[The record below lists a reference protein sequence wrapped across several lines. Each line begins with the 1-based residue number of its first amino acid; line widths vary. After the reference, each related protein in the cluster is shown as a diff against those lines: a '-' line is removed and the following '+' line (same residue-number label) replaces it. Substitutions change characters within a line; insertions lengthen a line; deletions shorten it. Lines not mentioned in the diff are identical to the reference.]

1 MWPVAQN
8 GSWTMNPFLGAM
20 TAMFLITGIATT
32 IITLLIRLFW
42 RRGKD
47 LEEL

>member
-1 MWPVAQN
+1 
-8 GSWTMNPFLGAM
+8 MNPFLGAM
-20 TAMFLITGIATT
+20 TAMFFITGVATT
-32 IITLLIRLFW
+32 IIILLIRLFW